1 MVQYL
6 FLLLFALTPQAALS
20 QAISWGVDL
29 PAVPYGSMNMLLE
42 KSIFKVDVLTL
53 EVRVD
58 EGTARRLADVAA
70 GREYSDEVAD
80 SVAAI
85 AVAAPE
91 ALARI
96 TFVREISLDQ
106 FIEGTDKDMR
116 RAVDAGW
123 LAREDYERIKR
134 SLPQWFAFL
143 EERRLLKGDQITY
156 HVRGDSL
163 MTVYRGVD
171 GAVLLEQTDVG
182 HGARESVLG
191 TYFAPKSSFRK
202 GLVKSLF
209 RKSD

>member
-1 MVQYL
+1 MAQCL
-6 FLLLFALTPQAALS
+6 FLFVLFVLTPRAAFP
-20 QAISWGVDL
+20 QTTAGVVDL
-29 PAVPYGSMNMLLE
+29 PSGAMSTLLE

-58 EGTARRLADVAA
+58 EGTARRLADVVA

-85 AVAAPE
+85 VVAASE
-91 ALARI
+91 VLAQI
-96 TFVREISLDQ
+96 TFVREISLEQ
-106 FIEGTDKDMR
+106 FLDGTDKDMR
-116 RAVDAGW
+116 RAVDADW
-123 LAREDYERIKR
+123 LKRDDYERIKR
-134 SLPQWFAFL
+134 SLPQWFSFL

-156 HVRGDSL
+156 QVRGDSL
-163 MTVYRGVD
+163 VTLYRGVD
-171 GAVLLEQTDVG
+171 GALLLEQTDVG